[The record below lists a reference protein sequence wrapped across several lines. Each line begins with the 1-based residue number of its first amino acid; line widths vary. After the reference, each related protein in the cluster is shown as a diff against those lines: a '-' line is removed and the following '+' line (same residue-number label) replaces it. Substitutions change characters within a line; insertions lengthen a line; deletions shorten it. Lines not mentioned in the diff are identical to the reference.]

1 MAAQDQYSDAFKQTQ
16 DTMLSAFDAWT
27 HAFQQGISQL
37 PGSVPVDPSQV
48 IDQVFD
54 FAATMLNVQR
64 EFAKQLVASSTAT
77 AEALRSSA
85 K

>member
-54 FAATMLNVQR
+54 FASTLLNVQR
-64 EFAKQLVASSTAT
+64 EFAKQLVASSTAR